1 MKRQHGFTI
10 VELVI
15 TITISA
21 LLATTIF
28 QLIASANNLAIEASR
43 RSIASNL
50 AYNNMRK
57 YANNQKPLWFDC
69 VGDDASETTP
79 PFSDGKTKPSATGQ
93 VLINT
98 TSNVAY
104 STLPPPVTQYVIGIA
119 PYGCG
124 TSGPGQPI
132 RVQSQVTYGTGAA
145 QRTSTHATYVS
156 Y

>member
-1 MKRQHGFTI
+1 MIDQKGFTI
-10 VELVI
+10 VELII
-15 TITISA
+15 TITVTA
-21 LLATTIF
+21 LFATAIF
-28 QLIASANNLAIEASR
+28 QMIASVNNLATEESR
-43 RSIASNL
+43 RSVASNV

-57 YANNQKPLWFDC
+57 YANNKKPLWFDC

-93 VLINT
+93 VLMNT
-98 TSNVAY
+98 TSSESY
-104 STLPPPVTQYVIGIA
+104 LQLPPPVIQYVIAIA

-132 RVQSQVTYGTGAA
+132 RVQSQVKYGGGAS
-145 QRTSTHATYVS
+145 QRTITHATYVS

>member
-1 MKRQHGFTI
+1 MNRQHGFTI

-15 TITISA
+15 TITVSA
-21 LLATTIF
+21 LLASSIF
-28 QLIASANNLAIEASR
+28 QLIASSNNLAIEASR
-43 RSIASNL
+43 RSVASNL

-57 YANNQKPLWFDC
+57 YANNKKPLWFDC
-69 VGDDASETTP
+69 VGDEASETTP
-79 PFSDGKTKPSATGQ
+79 PFSDGKTKPAATGQ

-98 TSNVAY
+98 TSNTPY
-104 STLPPPVTQYVIGIA
+104 NLLPPPVTQYVIGIA

-132 RVQSQVTYGTGAA
+132 RVQSQVTYGSGTS
-145 QRTSTHATYVS
+145 QRTLTHATYVS